1 MAGNRAKLVTA
12 YSLLGSS
19 DHIMVNDIA
28 AIPKESRWRSQDQ
41 PSPIVISIIRRRIS
55 DRDGEGMYRYLLIKR
70 TKGPYRDYWAL
81 VGGKWDFGET
91 LKDAALREVAEE
103 TGLQCSFHALS
114 GIANERALS
123 VSHDETTGAHFLLF
137 VCLVDAC
144 DGAAEEQ
151 DEGAVQWFSSA
162 EIEMLN
168 ERNEIIPSDYAMLA
182 QFMNAE
188 ALPYVEVDMESSGEI
203 RQTSGT
209 TRLLK
214 FEVNR

>member
-1 MAGNRAKLVTA
+1 
-12 YSLLGSS
+12 
-19 DHIMVNDIA
+19 MVNDFA
-28 AIPKESRWRSQDQ
+28 AIPKESRWRSQNQ

-55 DRDGEGMYRYLLIKR
+55 DLDDEDMHRYLLIKR
-70 TKGPYRDYWAL
+70 TKGPYREYWAL

-114 GIANERALS
+114 GIANERALAI
-123 VSHDETTGAHFLLF
+123 SHGNSTGAHFLLF
-137 VCLVDAC
+137 VCLIDAC
-144 DGAAEEQ
+144 DGDAEEQ
-151 DEGAVQWFSSA
+151 DEGAVQWFSGA
-162 EIEMLN
+162 EIEKLN
-168 ERNEIIPSDYAMLA
+168 EQNEIIPSDYAMLA

-188 ALPYVEVDMESSGEI
+188 ALPYVEIDMESTGED

-214 FEVNR
+214 FEVYG